1 MEEEEEKKKKEKGG
15 FVCET
20 LQRSKVLSSW
30 TGGVAIAIAVDI
42 QIFSNLRIVT
52 ASSVESTF

>member
-1 MEEEEEKKKKEKGG
+1 MEEEEEKKKKKENGG

-20 LQRSKVLSSW
+20 LQRSKVLISW
-30 TGGVAIAIAVDI
+30 SGAAIAIAVDI

-52 ASSVESTF
+52 TSPVESNF